1 MSSNEDICFDTY
13 VRRTKFSKMGEIMTK
28 KRTALGDNSL
38 ETLMRISYH
47 KQSLNTNDV
56 KQVLEVWRNQK
67 ERKIFS
73 SDF

>member
-1 MSSNEDICFDTY
+1 MKICFDTY
-13 VRRTKFSKMGEIMTK
+13 VRRNKFSKMGEIMTK

>member
-1 MSSNEDICFDTY
+1 
-13 VRRTKFSKMGEIMTK
+13 MGEIMTK
-28 KRTALGDNSL
+28 KRTALADNSL